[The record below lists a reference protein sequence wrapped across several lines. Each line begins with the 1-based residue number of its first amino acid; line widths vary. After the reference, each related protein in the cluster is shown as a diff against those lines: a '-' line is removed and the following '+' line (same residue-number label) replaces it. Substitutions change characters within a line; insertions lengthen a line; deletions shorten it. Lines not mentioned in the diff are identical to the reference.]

1 MSRSIKLAAGALLA
15 AAAAAVVAGP
25 QALPGRPATPKEVAA
40 WDIDVRPDFKGLPK
54 GSGTVAAGQVVWEG
68 KCASCHG
75 TFGESNE
82 VFTPLVG
89 GTTAEDVKTGRV
101 AALAN
106 GRQPQKTT
114 LMKVATVSTL
124 WDYINRAMPWTA
136 PKSLTTDEVYAVT
149 AYLLNMGEIIPEDF
163 VLSDKT
169 MAQAQARMPN
179 RNGMVT
185 KHGMWDVKGKPDV
198 RSVACMKDCPVDP
211 APRSTL
217 PEAAR
222 NAHGN
227 LALQTRG
234 FGATRGVDTTRPA
247 PATRAAASAAAL
259 PAAVTAPAAPAKAAA
274 GSVPTALL
282 QGNACLACHGIDNKV
297 MGPSFAAVR
306 AKYKDDAAAPAR
318 LAERIRQ
325 GSSGAWGPVPM
336 PPQAHVKEEDLKVLV
351 GWILAPQ

>member
-1 MSRSIKLAAGALLA
+1 
-15 AAAAAVVAGP
+15 
-25 QALPGRPATPKEVAA
+25 
-40 WDIDVRPDFKGLPK
+40 
-54 GSGTVAAGQVVWEG
+54 
-68 KCASCHG
+68 
-75 TFGESNE
+75 
-82 VFTPLVG
+82 
-89 GTTAEDVKTGRV
+89 
-101 AALAN
+101 
-106 GRQPQKTT
+106 
-114 LMKVATVSTL
+114 MKVPTVSTL

-169 MAQAQARMPN
+169 MPQAQARMPN

-185 KHGMWDVKGKPDV
+185 KHGLWDLKGKPDV
-198 RSVACMKDCPVDP
+198 RSVACMKDCRVDA

-234 FGATRGVDTTRPA
+234 FGATRGVDTTRA
-247 PATRAAASAAAL
+247 
-259 PAAVTAPAAPAKAAA
+259 APAAREAVAAGAPLVAAA
-274 GSVPTALL
+274 APAASPAGTVPTALL
-282 QGNACLACHGIDNKV
+282 QANACLACHGIDNKV

-306 AKYKDDAAAPAR
+306 AKYQGDAAASAR
-318 LAERIRQ
+318 LAEKIRQ

-336 PPQAHVKEEDLKVLV
+336 PPQSHVKEDDLKILV